1 MFIGTKAVAPDI
13 RNPECKQTAANIMIE
28 QKIAQKIAQIIALMI
43 IQIKTNIQVSTQEE
57 IKI

>member
-13 RNPECKQTAANIMIE
+13 RNPECKQTVANIMIE
-28 QKIAQKIAQIIALMI
+28 QKIAQIIALMI